1 MAKRKTRTRR
11 NSAQKVEV
19 RGDINANVEI
29 AEDVV
34 SRVYKDI
41 GERIFAGFF
50 WLMSL
55 LVVFGLIGVV
65 IYASI
70 SSGVMDAG
78 GVAWFLGAVVIGL
91 ISYIIGASSR

>member
-19 RGDINANVEI
+19 SGNINANVEI

-34 SRVYKDI
+34 AKVYKDV

-50 WLMSL
+50 WLMTL

-70 SSGVMDAG
+70 SSGVMDVE
-78 GVAWFLGAVVIGL
+78 GVVWFLGAVFIGL
-91 ISYIIGASSR
+91 ISYIIGASLK